1 MSGDINIHAK
11 VEIVTKA
18 KLDEISVRGNCVCD
32 DAPPVITDYV
42 IVIDGS
48 DSFNNKGGFPRIFVK
63 SFESKKRFC
72 LGVST

>member
-48 DSFNNKGGFPRIFVK
+48 DSFNNKGGFHSLVFLTMVGHFVK
-63 SFESKKRFC
+63 P
-72 LGVST
+72 